1 MPPNPPIPTGK
12 GFAWRLAVFYAALF
26 TALGVQL
33 PFLPVW
39 LAARGLDAGE
49 IGLALALPM
58 IVRVVAIPLATR
70 IADRRDAV
78 RGTLAIAATAAVAG
92 YAAAGLTTG
101 VAAILATLTLAACFY
116 TPLMP
121 LADAYALR
129 GLAQRGVSYGPVRL
143 WGSAAF
149 VAGSFGAGLLLEW
162 IAPGNLIWLLVAAM
176 LPAAFAACALGPVS
190 PGAPTKSRPAA
201 SAAVLLRSPA
211 FLLVALAASLIQ
223 ASHAVYYGFS
233 AIDWQADG
241 LDSTAIGALWALG
254 VIAEIV
260 LFAVSGRLR
269 LGPIALLVLGGVG
282 ALVRWGAMAFDPAPI
297 WLPLLQCL
305 HALSFGATHLG
316 AMAFMLRAAPAEIGA
331 TAQGYLAVV
340 QGLAMAGAMGL
351 AGLLYT
357 HGGNLAYAAMAVM
370 TAFGAASALAALRL
384 ARPNYDVLSDRG
396 NDALSR

>member
-1 MPPNPPIPTGK
+1 MSRNPPIPTAK
-12 GFAWRLAVFYAALF
+12 AFAWRLAVFYAALF

-58 IVRVVAIPLATR
+58 IVRVIAIPLATA
-70 IADRRDAV
+70 IADRRDVV
-78 RGTLAIAATAAVAG
+78 RGTLAVAATAAVAG
-92 YAAAGLTTG
+92 YAAAGLVTG

-129 GLAQRGVSYGPVRL
+129 GVAERGVSYGPVRL

-149 VAGSFGAGLLLEW
+149 IGGSFGAGLLLEW

-176 LPAAFAACALGPVS
+176 LPAAFAACALRPLS
-190 PGAPTKSRPAA
+190 TGARAWPKRAA
-201 SAAVLLRSPA
+201 SAWPLLRSPA

-233 AIDWQADG
+233 ALDWQADG
-241 LDSTAIGALWALG
+241 LDSTAVGALWALG
-254 VIAEIV
+254 VVAEIV

-269 LGPIALLVLGGVG
+269 LGPIALLVLGGAG
-282 ALVRWGAMAFDPAPI
+282 GFVRWGAMAFDPAPL

-331 TAQGYLAVV
+331 TAQGYLAVG
-340 QGLAMAGAMGL
+340 QGLVMAVAMGL
-351 AGLLYT
+351 AGLLYARY
-357 HGGNLAYAAMAVM
+357 GNLAYAAMALM
-370 TAFGAASALAALRL
+370 AAAGAASALTALRL
-384 ARPNYDVLSDRG
+384 AKRASG
-396 NDALSR
+396 ASTTTA